1 MGTRLSLLVSLAACA
16 AALLAAPAHASH
28 AQITIFDASE
38 ELSGGLCCGPLTGSA
53 LDDARSEGADVVRV
67 LVYWRDVV
75 AAPDSTSKPPGD
87 SGDPAWAGYAQPAPG
102 DPGKGWGK
110 YDLVVAGIAAR
121 GMRAMLVP
129 TGRFP
134 DGRVPRWASNARG
147 KDGTDPD
154 PAEYGSFLK
163 ALARRYPGAAYVGVW
178 NEPNSPFQLAPQV
191 KSAGPYTPGLYRR
204 LFAAGRAGLLA
215 AGFRGRIL
223 IGELAPRGTAST
235 LGALAFTRQLL
246 CLKRAK
252 RGRLKATCPPLR
264 ADGFALHPHTG
275 IDPPWRAPFAK
286 NDVTIGNLGALSRL
300 LRQAALAGAIN
311 RLPLLLTEYGVQT
324 NPPDPTFGV
333 SFSTQAEYLGIAE
346 YLAWR
351 NRGVAAWS
359 QYLLR
364 DDADVGGF
372 QSGLR
377 LRDGAAKPSFNAFRT
392 PLVIRRSRRAP
403 HRVSAWGEVRP
414 TGSAHVQILR
424 NAGKRW
430 LPATPIFKTDR
441 RGYFQRRLAYKRGR
455 RFRLVWF
462 DAQDGKPNACS
473 GDCLGP
479 PIRAY
484 AFR

>member
-1 MGTRLSLLVSLAACA
+1 MGTRLPLLVSLAACA
-16 AALLAAPAHASH
+16 AVLAAPPAHASH
-28 AQITIFDASE
+28 SQITIFDASE

-67 LVYWRDVV
+67 LVYWRDIV
-75 AAPDSTSKPPGD
+75 AAPDQTAKPAGD
-87 SGDPAWAGYAQPAPG
+87 SGDPAWPGYGQPSPA
-102 DPGKGWGK
+102 DPGRGWGK
-110 YDLVVAGIAAR
+110 YDLVVNGIAAR

-134 DGRVPRWASNARG
+134 DGRVPRWASNAPG
-147 KDGTDPD
+147 KSGTDPD

-191 KSAGPYTPGLYRR
+191 KGGTPYTPGLYRR
-204 LFAAGRAGLLA
+204 LYTAGRAGLLA
-215 AGFRGRIL
+215 GGFRGQIL
-223 IGELAPRGTAST
+223 IGELAPRGTSRT
-235 LGALAFTRQLL
+235 LGALAFTKQLL
-246 CLKRAK
+246 CLKQGK
-252 RGRLKATCPPLR
+252 RQRLASRCPPLR

-275 IDPPWRAPFAK
+275 IDPPWRPPFSK
-286 NDVTIGNLGALSRL
+286 NDVTIGNLGSFSRL
-300 LRQAALAGAIN
+300 LMQARRAGAIN

-333 SFSTQAEYLGIAE
+333 SFRTQAEYLGIAE
-346 YLAWR
+346 FLAWR
-351 NRGVAAWS
+351 NRSVSAWS

-364 DDADVGGF
+364 DDANIGGF

-377 LRDGAAKPSFNAFRT
+377 LRDGAVKPSFDAFRT
-392 PLVIRRSRRAP
+392 PLVVRRKGRAP
-403 HRVSAWGEVRP
+403 RKAAAWGEVRP

-430 LPATPIFKTDR
+430 VPTTPMFRTDR
-441 RGYFQRRLAYKRGR
+441 RGYFQRRLAYKHGR

-462 DAQDGKPNACS
+462 DSADGFSTCRA
-473 GDCLGP
+473 DCTGP

-484 AFR
+484 EFK